1 LEIVETFNCRIW
13 SASDQKFNMLFA
25 GFRRSGTSTV
35 VRDQGIDQK
44 ISRILI
50 AFVKAVQ
57 NAYYITTSI
66 GANSGF
72 EDLSECV
79 EFGKKFVNIVTM
91 FIKSISEQGLVCR
104 AKLVKD

>member
-1 LEIVETFNCRIW
+1 
-13 SASDQKFNMLFA
+13 MH
-25 GFRRSGTSTV
+25 
-35 VRDQGIDQK
+35 
-44 ISRILI
+44 
-50 AFVKAVQ
+50 
-57 NAYYITTSI
+57 ITLPQSI